1 MVYVNSQSFKAEYLK
16 TPEEI
21 ENGMMWRD
29 NLEGCMVF
37 KLGKGHHSF
46 WMKNCVIPLDIV
58 FILNGRISHIHPNCP
73 PAEKHIMNPPKYSG
87 IGDHVIEFPAGTAT
101 NWKPGDKVSMYLGS
115 PQNPVN
121 ATLTR

>member
-1 MVYVNSQSFKAEYLK
+1 MVYVNSQSFEAEYLK
-16 TPEEI
+16 TPQEI
-21 ENGMMWRD
+21 ENGMMGRNTLD
-29 NLEGCMVF
+29 GCMVF

-58 FILNGRISHIHPNCP
+58 FILNGRISHIHSNCP

-101 NWKPGDKVSMYLGS
+101 NWKPGDKVSMYLGA

-121 ATLTR
+121 PKLAR

>member
-1 MVYVNSQSFKAEYLK
+1 MVHINSQSFNAEYLK

-21 ENGMMWRD
+21 QNGMMGRST
-29 NLEGCMVF
+29 LEGCMVF

-46 WMKNCVIPLDIV
+46 WMKKCLIPLDIV
-58 FILNGRISHIHPNCP
+58 FVLNGRISHIHPNCP
-73 PAEKHIMNPPKYSG
+73 PAEPHIMNPPKYSG
-87 IGDHVIEFPAGTAT
+87 IGDHVIEFPAGTVT

-121 ATLTR
+121 PTLAR